1 MTLQNGAIHDGTAY
15 LWSDTAWFEHGT
27 GRMIGT
33 GPKTLHGLRWP
44 WAVSTTLVGCDQTSF
59 AGIVGHVGNADP
71 ADIPALLDTCTDALR
86 AFTEAGEGRTG
97 RLMVAAWDY
106 TLNTARLFFITSDV
120 VVGPAFEPAE
130 ALHLVSGGTGSD
142 AYRGFVDSGN
152 QPKHMQSLIAV
163 QRKEVWN
170 VPGFAPGHYVGGEV
184 VRHAVTAE
192 GVRHV
197 IVSQWHDRVGQR
209 IKAI

>member
-1 MTLQNGAIHDGTAY
+1 MTLQNGAIHDGAGY
-15 LWSDTAWFEHGT
+15 LWSDTAWFEPAT
-27 GRMIGT
+27 GKMT
-33 GPKTLHGLRWP
+33 MHGPKTFHGVRWP
-44 WAVSTTLVGCDQTSF
+44 WAVSTSLVGAAAASF
-59 AGIVGHVGNADP
+59 WGMAEQVGNADP
-71 ADIPALLDTCTDALR
+71 ADIPALLDDCTAALR
-86 AFTEAGEGRTG
+86 AFTETGEDRTG

-106 TLNTARLFFITSDV
+106 GLNTARLFFVTSDV

-142 AYRGFVDSGN
+142 AYRRFVESGN
-152 QPKHMQSLIAV
+152 QPKHMQGLIAV
-163 QRKEVWN
+163 QRKERWN

-197 IVSQWHDRVGQR
+197 IVSQWRDRVGQR
-209 IKAI
+209 IKG

>member
-1 MTLQNGAIHDGTAY
+1 MTLQNGAIHDGTAD

-27 GRMIGT
+27 GRMIGK
-33 GPKTLHGLRWP
+33 GNKTLHGLHWP
-44 WAVSTTLVGCDQTSF
+44 WAVSTTLIGADGPSVINIGKH
-59 AGIVGHVGNADP
+59 IGNDDP
-71 ADIPALLDTCTDALR
+71 ADIPALLHTCIDALR
-86 AFTEAGEGRTG
+86 AFVEGRENRTG

-106 TLNTARLFFITSDV
+106 ALSTARLFFITSDV
-120 VVGPAFEPAE
+120 VVGSAFEAHE

-142 AYRGFVDSGN
+142 AYRLFVEGGN

-184 VRHAVTAE
+184 LRHAVTAD
-192 GVRHV
+192 GVRAV
-197 IVSQWHDRVGQR
+197 VVSQWHDRVGQR
-209 IKAI
+209 IKT

>member
-27 GRMIGT
+27 GRMVAT
-33 GPKTLHGLRWP
+33 GFKTLHGLQWP
-44 WAVSTTLVGCDQTSF
+44 WAVSTSLIGADLASVVSIGKQ
-59 AGIVGHVGNADP
+59 VGNADP
-71 ADIPALLDTCTDALR
+71 ADIPALLDACTDALR
-86 AFTEAGEGRTG
+86 AFIGGGDNRTG

-106 TLNTARLFFITSDV
+106 SLNTARLFFITSDV

-130 ALHLVSGGTGSD
+130 ALHLVSGGTGSE
-142 AYRGFVDSGN
+142 AYQRFVESGN
-152 QPKHMQSLIAV
+152 QPKHMQGLIAV

-184 VRHAVTAE
+184 LRHAVTAG
-192 GVRHV
+192 GVRAV

-209 IKAI
+209 IKG